1 MIGFTLNELMTGT
14 HRFTDGRGAEER
26 PLTFALTWGNS
37 SLSQWASPFSDQ
49 FLWNEARGWI
59 TVDGLVEKA
68 DCKGSLHLLYFS
80 ERKIRYELFFN
91 DEQGRSYRYLGEK
104 RNLWPWNLHR
114 THVTCY
120 GTVTE
125 LETGKVISESVVY
138 FPYRET
144 LAFIC
149 SFRFRL
155 GGLFP
160 YTGRADAQND

>member
-1 MIGFTLNELMTGT
+1 MIGFKLNELMTGT
-14 HRFTDGRGAEER
+14 HRLSDDPEGGER

-37 SLSQWASPFSDQ
+37 SLLQWANPFSDR

-80 ERKIRYELFFN
+80 GRKIRYDLVFN
-91 DEQGRSYRYLGEK
+91 DEQGRAYRYVGEK
-104 RNLWPWNLHR
+104 RNIWPWNLHR

-125 LETGKVISESVVY
+125 LETGKVISESIVY
-138 FPYRET
+138 FPWRQGLT
-144 LAFIC
+144 FLF
-149 SFRFRL
+149 SFRFTM
-155 GGLFP
+155 GNLFQ
-160 YTGRADAQND
+160 YT